1 VDRDL
6 QKIGLACNTEI
17 VACVFSSPCIFIGLC
32 FSCLLRFRLCFLFS
46 VVDDHSR
53 VVLNDYGPQFDYI
66 NASYISVNFVFI

>member
-6 QKIGLACNTEI
+6 QKIGLACNTDSGLR
-17 VACVFSSPCIFIGLC
+17 FCISLGLC